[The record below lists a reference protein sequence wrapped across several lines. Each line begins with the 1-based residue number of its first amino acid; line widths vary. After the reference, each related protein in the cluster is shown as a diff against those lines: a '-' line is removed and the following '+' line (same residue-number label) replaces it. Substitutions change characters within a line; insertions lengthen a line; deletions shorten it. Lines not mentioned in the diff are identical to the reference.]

1 MDITPPSTPPPPLTP
16 EEEKLIE
23 EAKKVFATLKDRPL
37 ASPALHE
44 RASDAPLRSDE
55 ENDDTPLI

>member
-16 EEEKLIE
+16 EEESLIE
-23 EAKKVFATLKDRPL
+23 EASKVFASLKDRPL
-37 ASPALHE
+37 ASQSLHE
-44 RASDAPLRSDE
+44 KASDTPPGSDE